1 MEKFFIKNNDFFM
14 VDFCMNISLFKK
26 KWRMFYKRAFITT
39 FIILSFVTLI
49 DQSLSNPLFARK
61 IIDISTFVYA
71 LLNIFYFSVGSGLVS
86 ILALV
91 LLTIATK
98 EN

>member
-1 MEKFFIKNNDFFM
+1 
-14 VDFCMNISLFKK
+14 MNISLFKR

-39 FIILSFVTLI
+39 FIILTFVTLI
-49 DQSLSNPLFARK
+49 DQSLANPIFARK
-61 IIDISTFVYA
+61 IIDASTFIFA
-71 LLNIFYFSVGSGLVS
+71 LLNIFYFSVGSGLVA
-86 ILALV
+86 IIALI

>member
-1 MEKFFIKNNDFFM
+1 
-14 VDFCMNISLFKK
+14 
-26 KWRMFYKRAFITT
+26 MFYKRAFVTT

-49 DQSLSNPLFARK
+49 DQSLSSPLFARK
-61 IIDISTFVYA
+61 IIDVSTFIFAV
-71 LLNIFYFSVGSGLVS
+71 LNIFYFSIGSGLVA
-86 ILALV
+86 IIALI

>member
-1 MEKFFIKNNDFFM
+1 
-14 VDFCMNISLFKK
+14 MNISLFKK

-39 FIILSFVTLI
+39 FIILTFVTLI
-49 DQSLSNPLFARK
+49 DQSLANPIFARK
-61 IIDISTFVYA
+61 IIDASTFIFA
-71 LLNIFYFSVGSGLVS
+71 LLNIFYFSVGSGLVA
-86 ILALV
+86 IIALI

>member
-1 MEKFFIKNNDFFM
+1 
-14 VDFCMNISLFKK
+14 MNISLFKN
-26 KWRMFYKRAFITT
+26 KWRMFYKRAFVTT

-49 DQSLSNPLFARK
+49 DQSLSSPLFARK
-61 IIDISTFVYA
+61 IIDVSTFIFSV
-71 LLNIFYFSVGSGLVS
+71 LNIFYFSIGSGLVA
-86 ILALV
+86 IIALV

>member
-1 MEKFFIKNNDFFM
+1 MVGFF
-14 VDFCMNISLFKK
+14 MNISLFKR

-39 FIILSFVTLI
+39 FIILTFVTLI
-49 DQSLSNPLFARK
+49 DQSLANPIFARK
-61 IIDISTFVYA
+61 IIDTSTFIFA
-71 LLNIFYFSVGSGLVS
+71 LLNIFYFSVGSGLVA
-86 ILALV
+86 IIALI

>member
-1 MEKFFIKNNDFFM
+1 
-14 VDFCMNISLFKK
+14 MNISLFKK

-39 FIILSFVTLI
+39 FIILTFVTLI
-49 DQSLSNPLFARK
+49 DQSLANPIFARK
-61 IIDISTFVYA
+61 IIDTSTFIFA
-71 LLNIFYFSVGSGLVS
+71 LLNIFYFSVGSGLVA
-86 ILALV
+86 IIALI

>member
-1 MEKFFIKNNDFFM
+1 
-14 VDFCMNISLFKK
+14 MNISLFKN
-26 KWRMFYKRAFITT
+26 KWRMFYKRAFVTT

-49 DQSLSNPLFARK
+49 DQSLSSPLFARK
-61 IIDISTFVYA
+61 IIDVSTFIFAV
-71 LLNIFYFSVGSGLVS
+71 LNIFYFSIGSGLVA

>member
-1 MEKFFIKNNDFFM
+1 MVKFF
-14 VDFCMNISLFKK
+14 MNISLFKR

-39 FIILSFVTLI
+39 FIILTFVTLI
-49 DQSLSNPLFARK
+49 DQSLANPIFARK
-61 IIDISTFVYA
+61 IIDASTFIFA
-71 LLNIFYFSVGSGLVS
+71 LLNIFYFSVGSGLVA
-86 ILALV
+86 IIALI

>member
-1 MEKFFIKNNDFFM
+1 
-14 VDFCMNISLFKK
+14 MNISLFKN
-26 KWRMFYKRAFITT
+26 KWKMFYKRAFVTT

-49 DQSLSNPLFARK
+49 DQSLSSPLFARK
-61 IIDISTFVYA
+61 IIDVSTFIFAV
-71 LLNIFYFSVGSGLVS
+71 LNIFYFSIGSGLVA
-86 ILALV
+86 IIALV

>member
-1 MEKFFIKNNDFFM
+1 
-14 VDFCMNISLFKK
+14 MNISLFKR
-26 KWRMFYKRAFITT
+26 KWRLFYKRAFLTT

-49 DQSLSNPLFARK
+49 DQSLSKPLFARK
-61 IIDISTFVYA
+61 IFDMTSFMHA
-71 LLNIFYFSVGSGLVS
+71 LLNIFYFSIGSGLVA
-86 ILALV
+86 IVALI

>member
-1 MEKFFIKNNDFFM
+1 
-14 VDFCMNISLFKK
+14 MNLSLFKN
-26 KWRMFYKRAFITT
+26 KWRMFYKRAFVTT

-49 DQSLSNPLFARK
+49 DQSLSSPLFARK
-61 IIDISTFVYA
+61 IIDVSTFIFAV
-71 LLNIFYFSVGSGLVS
+71 LNIFYFSIGSGLVA
-86 ILALV
+86 IIALV

>member
-1 MEKFFIKNNDFFM
+1 
-14 VDFCMNISLFKK
+14 MNINLFKN
-26 KWRMFYKRAFITT
+26 KWRMFYKRAFVTT

-49 DQSLSNPLFARK
+49 DQSLSSPLFARK
-61 IIDISTFVYA
+61 IIDVSTFIFAV
-71 LLNIFYFSVGSGLVS
+71 LNIFYFSIGSGLVA
-86 ILALV
+86 IIALV